1 MRQVAREVRYVVAA
15 IPKWRASGEG
25 SKVLDDDD
33 NRHQS
38 ECLAPRT
45 IAKRKKPQTSKP
57 GRLLFVNKRLEVS
70 PHLQDE

>member
-1 MRQVAREVRYVVAA
+1 VRQVAREVRYVVAA
-15 IPKWRASGEG
+15 ILKWRASGEG

-45 IAKRKKPQTSKP
+45 IAKRKKTA
-57 GRLLFVNKRLEVS
+57 NLEAWEAVICK
-70 PHLQDE
+70 